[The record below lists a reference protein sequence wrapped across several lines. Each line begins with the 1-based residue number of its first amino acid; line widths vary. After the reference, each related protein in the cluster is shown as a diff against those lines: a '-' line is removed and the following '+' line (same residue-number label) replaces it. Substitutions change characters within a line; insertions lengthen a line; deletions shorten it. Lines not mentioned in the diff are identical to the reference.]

1 MNPPSKN
8 KALAVFLKNRVLGQ
22 VKTRLAKD
30 VGPEKALEIY
40 SHLYTHTLNV
50 AKTVEAEIHGF
61 YATKKKPHS
70 TFDGVHL
77 QNGSD
82 LGERMKNAFALLFER
97 HERVVLIGSD
107 LPELSTTLIEKA
119 YALLEENDLVLGP
132 TLDGG
137 YYLIGLRSV
146 QPHLFE
152 KMSYSHPEVLAQ
164 TLERAKELK
173 LSFAMLEPLR
183 DLDTL
188 EDLKHFSYLIDSGL
202 STP

>member
-30 VGPEKALEIY
+30 VGSEKALEIY

-107 LPELSTTLIEKA
+107 LLALSTA
-119 YALLEENDLVLGP
+119 
-132 TLDGG
+132 
-137 YYLIGLRSV
+137 LIGKA
-146 QPHLFE
+146 F
-152 KMSYSHPEVLAQ
+152 
-164 TLERAKELK
+164 TLL
-173 LSFAMLEPLR
+173 
-183 DLDTL
+183 
-188 EDLKHFSYLIDSGL
+188 
-202 STP
+202 

>member
-1 MNPPSKN
+1 MNPPSKS
-8 KALAVFLKNRVLGQ
+8 KALAVFLKNKVLGE

-30 VGPEKALEIY
+30 VGPKKALEIY
-40 SHLYTHTLNV
+40 SHLYAHTLSV
-50 AKTVEAEIHGF
+50 AKSVSADIHGF
-61 YATKKKPHS
+61 YGTEKKPHS
-70 TFDGVHL
+70 TFDGVHV
-77 QNGSD
+77 QDGSD

-107 LPELSTTLIEKA
+107 LPELSTALIEKA
-119 YALLEENDLVLGP
+119 YVLLEKNDLVLGP
-132 TLDGG
+132 AVDGG
-137 YYLIGLRSV
+137 YYLIGLRSA

-173 LSFAMLEPLR
+173 LSVAMLEPLR

>member
-8 KALAVFLKNRVLGQ
+8 KALAVFLKNKILGQ

-30 VGPEKALEIY
+30 VGSEKALEIY
-40 SHLYTHTLNV
+40 SQLCTHTLNV
-50 AKTVEAEIHGF
+50 AKAVNAEIHGF
-61 YATKKKPHS
+61 YTNKKKAHS
-70 TFDGVHL
+70 TFDKVHL

-82 LGERMKNAFALLFER
+82 LGEKMKNAFALLLER

-107 LPELSTTLIEKA
+107 LPELSTALIEKA
-119 YALLEENDLVLGP
+119 YDLLEENDVVLGP
-132 TLDGG
+132 AIDGG

-164 TLERAKELK
+164 TLKRAKELK
-173 LSFAMLEPLR
+173 LSVAMLEPLR

-188 EDLKHFSYLIDSGL
+188 EDLKHFNYLIDWGP